1 MDKIQELLYKIEGNL
16 PQSIERKIGAV
27 NKLHAKY
34 NQALEE
40 LNKDPEDDELKE
52 AVSDIN
58 DFIEAEEEELYE
70 ALQSHLRKQNQLKP
84 AGEPKPEGEPKPSGE
99 QPKEKKKSGFFG
111 VVLGLG
117 ILALTAGAVNILNK
131 K

>member
-1 MDKIQELLYKIEGNL
+1 MDKIQELLDKIEGNL
-16 PQSIERKIGAV
+16 PQSIERKIVAV